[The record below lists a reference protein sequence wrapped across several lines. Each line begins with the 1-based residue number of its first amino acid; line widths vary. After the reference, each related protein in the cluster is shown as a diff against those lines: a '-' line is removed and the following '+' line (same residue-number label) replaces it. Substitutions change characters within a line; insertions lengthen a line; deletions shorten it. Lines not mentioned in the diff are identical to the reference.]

1 MFEFDPTTH
10 LTRHVTSRGTRFYVM
25 SIRAFAHLSVN
36 SFLVVEG
43 DPHAP
48 TYMALI
54 DTGTNE
60 TQSRLGLI
68 AGLEAIRRDYG
79 EQWSWASLSR
89 LIVTHAHPDH
99 AAGLPWIRTQTD
111 APLAAHEWGRL
122 TLEDPQGD
130 LAQARPLFER
140 YVAWTGVTG
149 SYAQR
154 LGRRAQRSWMP
165 SGVPV
170 ETLLQDGHRLDD
182 RFDIIHTPGHE
193 GSQVCLR
200 LDNFLLTADHLLP
213 FNSPPLMPEWVRR
226 GGGLSL
232 YLSSLDKIEPLAG
245 IDLALGGHDAPM
257 PHWRQRITD
266 LRGRYEGKLAALLE
280 AADVPQTTEQL
291 MLRLYPSVREAQAI
305 LLIDQTAAL
314 AEYLLGQG
322 KLSLVGSSEVPARF
336 VRSS

>member
-1 MFEFDPTTH
+1 MFEFDPATH
-10 LTRHVTSRGTRFYVM
+10 LTRHVTSRGTRVYVM

-48 TYMALI
+48 TYTALI
-54 DTGTNE
+54 DMGSSE

-68 AGLEAIRRDYG
+68 AGLEAVRRDYG

-99 AAGLPWIRTQTD
+99 AAGLPWVRTQTD

-122 TLEDPQGD
+122 ILEDPQAD
-130 LAQARPLFER
+130 LAQGRPLIER

-154 LGRRAQRSWMP
+154 LGRRAEKSWMP

-170 ETLLQDGHRLDD
+170 ETVLHDGDRLDD
-182 RFDIIHTPGHE
+182 CFDIIHTPGHE

-200 LDNFLLTADHLLP
+200 LDNFLLTADHVLP
-213 FNSPPLMPEWVRR
+213 YNSPPLMPEWVRR
-226 GGGLSL
+226 GGGLSQ
-232 YLSSLDKIEPLAG
+232 YLASLDKIEPLAG
-245 IDLALGGHDAPM
+245 IDLALGGHDMPM
-257 PHWRQRITD
+257 PHWRTRITD
-266 LRGRYEGKLAALLE
+266 LRERYESKLAALLE
-280 AADVPQTTEQL
+280 IADVPQTTEQL
-291 MLRLYPSVREAQAI
+291 TLRLYPNIREAQAI

-314 AEYLLGQG
+314 AEYLLVQG
-322 KLSLVGSSEVPARF
+322 RLSSVDSSDLPARF